1 MGPDTPM
8 VKLNPKSV
16 PSERKFLWFLG
27 RTDANLRSSSLAP
40 NGFAILRVLISRRKE
55 SYPPEFSICI
65 DLRRLNQHL
74 LSQFIRP
81 LRTHI
86 FH

>member
-8 VKLNPKSV
+8 VKLKPKSV
-16 PSERKFLWFLG
+16 PFVFPNLILGKFLWCK
-27 RTDANLRSSSLAP
+27 SSSLAP

-65 DLRRLNQHL
+65 DLRHLNQNL
-74 LSQFIRP
+74 LS
-81 LRTHI
+81 
-86 FH
+86 